1 MSVFNS
7 SYAQQYDHFYE
18 GKDYKGECDLV
29 EAAFSRFDVVP
40 HTLLDVGCGTGKHLI
55 ELARR
60 GYDTAGVDLSASML
74 DQARRSAAAD
84 LPKERQP
91 ELLCGDA
98 RDFDYQRKFDAA
110 IMMFAVIGYL
120 TANDDVLA
128 GLRNIRRHLD
138 PGALFICDFWYGPSV
153 LSVQPSDRVRVLD
166 KSGEQV
172 IRATSTTLDPLS
184 HTADVTF
191 RLWTVCDQQLVN
203 ESTELHRLRYFFP
216 QEFALL
222 LADAGFKLESLTA
235 FPSIDEKPTASTW
248 NAFAVARAV

>member
-1 MSVFNS
+1 MNVFNS

-18 GKDYKGECDLV
+18 GKDYQGECDLV
-29 EAAFSRFDVVP
+29 EEAFRRFGATP
-40 HTLLDVGCGTGKHLI
+40 RTLLDVGCGTGKHLI

-60 GYDTAGVDLSASML
+60 GYSTSGVDLSASML
-74 DQARRSAAAD
+74 DQARLSAAAE
-84 LPKERQP
+84 LPEGRQP

-98 RDFDYQRKFDAA
+98 RDFDYQRKFDVA

-120 TANDDVLA
+120 TRNNDVLA
-128 GLRNIRRHLD
+128 GLRNIRRHLEQD
-138 PGALFICDFWYGPSV
+138 ALFICDFWYGPSV

-166 KSGEQV
+166 RPEEQV
-172 IRATSTTLDPLS
+172 IRATSTTLDSLN

-191 RLWTVCDQQLVN
+191 RLWTIRNQHVVS
-203 ESTELHRLRYFFP
+203 EATELHQLRYFFP

-222 LADAGFKLESLTA
+222 LAGAGFKLESLTA
-235 FPSIDEKPTASTW
+235 FPSIDEKPTTSTW